1 MITIPKVAFN
11 LSGET
16 AASVCPPTMEFRMRY
31 PCIEK
36 TLSRLGMI
44 AAG

>member
-1 MITIPKVAFN
+1 VAFS

-16 AASVCPPTMEFRMRY
+16 AASVCPPTIEFRMRY
-31 PCIEK
+31 PCMEK